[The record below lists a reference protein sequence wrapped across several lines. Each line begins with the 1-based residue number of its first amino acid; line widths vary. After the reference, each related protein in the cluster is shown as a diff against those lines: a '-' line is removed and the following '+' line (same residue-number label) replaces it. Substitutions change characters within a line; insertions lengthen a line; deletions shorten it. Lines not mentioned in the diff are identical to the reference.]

1 MVNRTERQMKRI
13 ILNIYDFMTAH
24 KAVAVSILVLLLL
37 IGVWR
42 TLGLSYQEDISTFLP
57 KSEQTRKYTELYGR
71 LGGDDKISLLFTGG
85 SIEDRIEA
93 MDLFEEIWS
102 EKDSADR
109 YSNVLTQVNEDS
121 ILAVTGFIASHLP
134 YFLLP
139 EDYSQMDS
147 LLLDDGFVE
156 NKIRN
161 NKESLL
167 NPGVSAELLRYDPLG
182 LSTPVFK
189 RLEGFR
195 PSSGGRIEEGKV
207 FSSDGQIGLLFLT
220 SPFGNSESALNAEL
234 LKFLDSVKDE
244 TSLSFPEVGI
254 SATGGPVVAVGNAKR
269 IKKDSI
275 LALLLAGILIALLLW
290 FSYKRLEDVIWIL
303 VSIAAGALFALTLI
317 SLFKSSISIIV
328 LGIGSMI
335 IGIAVNYPLHYI
347 DHLKFQPD
355 KRKALAE
362 QVNPLLVGNLTTVGA
377 FLSLLLLKAD
387 AIHDF
392 GFIGAMLLIGT
403 IFFVLV
409 FLPVFIRTTDTQRRT
424 LRLDLSR
431 HIHIPDT
438 WQKTVFITFLILT
451 AVLFVLG
458 RRVSF
463 NADLHQINYM
473 TAEQEEGF
481 KVFTDI
487 SGSDVDSE
495 TLFIVCEGDD
505 ADDVMSRMETVASDN
520 PGVKSICAFLPSK
533 SEQGR
538 RLSAWNDFWKSH
550 QDLPDRICSTARRE
564 GFSDWALEPFRQSV
578 GSDLPICDPAFF
590 KPIYGTVGQSMF
602 LSDADAYRA
611 IGYLDVPSS
620 LKAETAAQVGNS
632 IGKDDYC
639 FFSSDLNSSLV
650 ELLNQDFD
658 KIGLICSIIVF
669 IFLWLSFSSI
679 ELCLISF
686 IPLALSWVWILG
698 TMRLFGIGFNIINII
713 LASFIFGQGDDY
725 TIFMTEGLMYE
736 YSTGKKI
743 LHSYKNA
750 VVLSALV
757 MFIGIGVL
765 ILARHPAMRSLAQIT
780 IVGMVTVVIMAYYL
794 PPILFRFLT
803 RRRNGEMRRMPLTLR
818 NALETAYISVVFVL
832 ALAVFSLWSWIY
844 FAFGKDSEK
853 KRLRYHG
860 MICTVA
866 RWAVHSIPGGRF
878 TVNNPTGED
887 LSKPAIYVCN
897 HQSHFDVLSILSLH
911 PKIVFMTN
919 DWAWNF
925 YGSII
930 RKAEF
935 YPTSY
940 GLVENGRHMKQLID
954 RGYSI
959 AVFPEGTRSE
969 DCNIQRFHRG
979 AFLAAKELG
988 VPVLPLYIHGFG
1000 HALPKHDFLL
1010 RHANLYLEIGRRVN
1024 VPDGDLAAVTRE
1036 MRHHYQE
1043 TYARIRGERENAGY
1057 MARFVR
1063 YNYLYKGHEASKECR
1078 RILNRSTYDEVD
1090 RLSGTEITIE
1100 DAGYGVYPLLVA
1112 LSHPEMKVT
1121 AMVSEEEQYLIATRC
1136 ADLPNNLVYLR
1147 KDEM

>member
-1 MVNRTERQMKRI
+1 MKRI
-13 ILNIYDFMTAH
+13 ILSIYDFMAAH
-24 KAVAVSILVLLLL
+24 KVAAVAILAILLAV
-37 IGVWR
+37 GVWR
-42 TLGLSYQEDISTFLP
+42 TLGLYYQEDISTFLP
-57 KSEQTRKYTELYGR
+57 QSEQTQKYTDVYRR
-71 LGGDDKISLLFTGG
+71 LGGDDKITLFFRGG
-85 SIEDRIEA
+85 SIDDRIDA
-93 MDLFEEIWS
+93 MNLFEEIWS
-102 EKDSADR
+102 EKDSTERYAD
-109 YSNVLTQVNEDS
+109 VLTQVNEDS
-121 ILAVTGFIASHLP
+121 ILSVAGFIASNLP

-139 EDYSQMDS
+139 EDYSAMDS
-147 LLLDDGFVE
+147 LLMDNGYVE
-156 NKIRN
+156 DKIRK

-167 NPGVSAELLRYDPLG
+167 HPGVTTEILRHDPIG
-182 LSTPVFK
+182 LSAPAFK

-195 PSSGGRIEEGKV
+195 PSESGRIEDGKV
-207 FSSDGQIGLLFLT
+207 FSSDGEIGLLFLT
-220 SPFGNSESALNAEL
+220 SPFGSSESARNAEL
-234 LKFLDSVKDE
+234 LEFLDSVKAQ
-244 TSLSFPEVGI
+244 TSASFPEIGI
-254 SATGGPVVAVGNAKR
+254 SVTGGPVVAVGNAGR

-275 LALLLAGILIALLLW
+275 LALLLAGVLIALILW

-317 SLFKSSISIIV
+317 SLFKSSVSIIV

-377 FLSLLLLKAD
+377 FLSLMLLKAD

-392 GFIGAMLLIGT
+392 GFIGAMMLIGT

-409 FLPVFIRTTDTQRRT
+409 FLPVFIHASDTRRRT

-431 HIHIPDT
+431 YVHIPDSGR
-438 WQKTVFITFLILT
+438 KAVFITFLVLT
-451 AVLFVLG
+451 VVLFFLS
-458 RRVSF
+458 RKVSF

-481 KVFTDI
+481 KVLSDI
-487 SGSDVDSE
+487 SGDKEDTE

-505 ADDVMSRMETVASDN
+505 LDDVMSRMETVSSRHPD
-520 PGVKSICAFLPSK
+520 VRSLCAFLPSEA
-533 SEQGR
+533 EQVR
-538 RLSAWNDFWKSH
+538 RLSAWKSFWQRH
-550 QDLPDRICSTARRE
+550 QGLPDRIYSAARKE
-564 GFSDWALEPFRQSV
+564 GFTDWALEPFMQSV
-578 GSDLPICDPAFF
+578 SSDPQICNPSFF
-590 KPIYGTVGQSMF
+590 EPIYGTVGQSM
-602 LSDADAYRA
+602 LLADEDGYQA

-620 LKAETAAQVGNS
+620 DKAETAALVGDGISGN
-632 IGKDDYC
+632 DYC
-639 FFSSDLNSSLV
+639 FFSSDLNNSLV
-650 ELLNQDFD
+650 GLLNQDFD
-658 KIGLICSIIVF
+658 KIGFICSIIVF
-669 IFLWLSFSSI
+669 IFLWLSFSSV

-686 IPLALSWVWILG
+686 LPLVLSWVWILG
-698 TMRLFGIGFNIINII
+698 TMHLFGIGFNIINII

-750 VVLSALV
+750 VALSALV

-765 ILARHPAMRSLAQIT
+765 ILARHPAMRSLAQVT
-780 IVGMVTVVIMAYYL
+780 IIGMITVVVLAYYL
-794 PPILFRFLT
+794 PPLLFRFLT
-803 RRRNGEMRRMPLTLR
+803 RRRNGEMRRTPLTLR
-818 NALETAYISVVFVL
+818 NALETAYISIAFAL

-860 MICTVA
+860 MISTVA
-866 RWAVHSIPGGRF
+866 RWAVHSIPGGKY
-878 TVNNPTGED
+878 TVSNPSSED
-887 LSKPAIYVCN
+887 FSEPAIYICN
-897 HQSHFDVLSILSLH
+897 HQSHFDVLAILALH
-911 PKIVFMTN
+911 PKIVFLTN

-925 YGSII
+925 YGAII

-935 YPTSY
+935 YPTSF
-940 GLVENGRHMKQLID
+940 GLVENGRHMRQLID

-969 DCNIQRFHRG
+969 DCSIQRFHRG
-979 AFLAAKELG
+979 AFLAARELG
-988 VPVLPLYIHGFG
+988 VPILPLYIHGFG

-1010 RHANLYLEIGRRVN
+1010 RHADLHLEIGERIS
-1024 VPDGDLAAVTRE
+1024 VPDGDLAAFTRE

-1043 TYARIRGERENAGY
+1043 AYARIRRERENAEY
-1057 MARFVR
+1057 MAPTVR
-1063 YNYLYKGHEASKECR
+1063 YNYLYKGHEASTECR
-1078 RILNRSTYDEVD
+1078 RVLRRSTYSEVD
-1090 RLSGTEITIE
+1090 GLSGTEILIK

-1121 AMVSEEEQYLIATRC
+1121 AEVAEEDQYLIATRC

-1147 KDEM
+1147 KDET